1 MGNYKL
7 KAEDIGSLALSMF
20 SLKRTRGGNRE
31 HHIYSWIC
39 MTFHL

>member
-20 SLKRTRGGNRE
+20 SLKRKGEEGTGNTTLTAG
-31 HHIYSWIC
+31 YA
-39 MTFHL
+39 